1 MIRLLL
7 LLLSLLLYSCSSTS
21 TEYRSAK
28 TYVGQ
33 RDYDRA
39 EQIALQ
45 GIQNNPND
53 ALTAYYLAA
62 IIYGGQNSPKKDY
75 AKAGEYF
82 NLAIEID
89 NKDNEDQLL
98 PEPIPVFNKNNEKVV
113 LLTVKDAVYH
123 DRYIVWGEL
132 YNQSVAFIDKQQN
145 QKAIEPLQLA
155 SLVDPKNSVT
165 YSVLCKLFFEQ
176 GREYFAKAIQNADIA
191 LSIDNSL
198 TDLLTIKAE
207 ISKSNNDFIKAEE
220 YLKQAYETAITNK
233 EEPKK
238 LTFHMANLFDILF
251 TNGKKSEAL
260 DLSEKLIESDP
271 ENVLLY
277 SNAGALYQ
285 NILIDEQTKASKS
298 LARIHSLNE
307 QELEDLKLIYQN
319 CLELAQKARENF
331 LMCNQLELDEE
342 ESELFYEEAKK
353 IKIIKNDLKSYIRKI
368 DKKIDEL

>member
-7 LLLSLLLYSCSSTS
+7 LLSLFLYSCSSTS

-28 TYVGQ
+28 TYVSQ
-33 RDYDRA
+33 RDYNKA
-39 EQIALQ
+39 EEIALQ
-45 GIQNNPND
+45 GIKNNPDD

-62 IIYGGQNSPKKDY
+62 IIYGNQLSPKKDY
-75 AKAGEYF
+75 AKAGQYF
-82 NLAIEID
+82 NLALEID
-89 NKDNEDQLL
+89 NKNGEDQLL
-98 PEPIPVFNKNNEKVV
+98 PEPVPVLNKDNERIE
-113 LLTVKDAVYH
+113 LITVKDAVYH

-132 YNQSVAFIDKQQN
+132 YNQSVAFIDKQAN
-145 QKAIEPLQLA
+145 KKAIAPLELA
-155 SLVDPKNSVT
+155 SLVDPKNPIT
-165 YSVLCKLFFEQ
+165 YSVLCKLFFEL
-176 GREYFAKAIQNADIA
+176 GKDYFAKSIQNADIA

-207 ISKSNNDFIKAEE
+207 IAKLNDDFGKAEE
-220 YLKQAYETAITNK
+220 YLKQAYETAIINK
-233 EEPKK
+233 EDPKK
-238 LTFHMANLFDILF
+238 LTFHMASLFDILF
-251 TNGKKSEAL
+251 TNGKKNEAL

-307 QELEDLKLIYQN
+307 QELEELKLIYQN

-331 LMCNQLELDEE
+331 LMCNQLELDEVQ
-342 ESELFYEEAKK
+342 SELFYNEAKK
-353 IKIIKNDLKSYIRKI
+353 LKITKNDLKSYIRKI

>member
-7 LLLSLLLYSCSSTS
+7 LLLFFLYSCSTTS

-28 TYVGQ
+28 TYVAQ
-33 RDYDRA
+33 RDYERA

-75 AKAGEYF
+75 AKTGEYF
-82 NLAIEID
+82 NLALEID
-89 NKDNEDQLL
+89 NQNDEEQLL
-98 PEPIPVFNKNNEKVV
+98 PDPVPVFNKNNEKVE
-113 LLTVKDAVYH
+113 LITVKDAVYH

-132 YNQSVAFIDKQQN
+132 YNQSVGFIDKQQN
-145 QKAIEPLQLA
+145 KKAVAPLELA
-155 SLVDPKNSVT
+155 ALVDPQNPIT
-165 YSVLCKLFFEQ
+165 YSVLCKLFFEL
-176 GREYFAKAIQNADIA
+176 GNEYFAKSIQSADKA

-207 ISKSNNDFIKAEE
+207 IAKLNNDFMKAEE
-220 YLKQAYETAITNK
+220 YLKQAYETAIINK
-233 EEPKK
+233 EDPKT

-251 TNGKKSEAL
+251 TNGKKNEAL
-260 DLSEKLIESDP
+260 DLSEKLIDSDP

-285 NILIDEQTKASKS
+285 NILIDEQNKASKLLS
-298 LARIHSLNE
+298 RINSLNE
-307 QELEDLKLIYQN
+307 QQLEDLKIIYQN

-342 ESELFYEEAKK
+342 TSELFYKEAKK
-353 IKIIKNDLKSYIRKI
+353 LKIIKNDLKSYIRQI

>member
-7 LLLSLLLYSCSSTS
+7 LLSFFLYSCSSTS

-33 RDYDRA
+33 RDYDKA

-45 GIQNNPND
+45 GIRNNPND

-62 IIYGGQNSPKKDY
+62 IIYGGQTSPKKNY

-82 NLAIEID
+82 TLAIEID

-98 PEPIPVFNKNNEKVV
+98 PEPVPVLNKNNERIELV
-113 LLTVKDAVYH
+113 TVKDAVYH

-132 YNQSVAFIDKQQN
+132 YNQSVGFIDKQQN
-145 QKAIEPLQLA
+145 KEAVSPLELA
-155 SLVDPKNSVT
+155 ALVDPQNPIT
-165 YSVLCKLFFEQ
+165 YSVLCKLFFEL
-176 GREYFAKAIQNADIA
+176 GNDYFTKSIQNADKA

-207 ISKSNNDFIKAEE
+207 IAKLNDDFMKAEN
-220 YLKQAYETAITNK
+220 YLKQAYETAIVNK
-233 EEPKK
+233 EDPKQ

-285 NILIDEQTKASKS
+285 NILIDEQNKASQS
-298 LARIHSLNE
+298 LSRINSLNE
-307 QELEDLKLIYQN
+307 QQLEDLKSIYQN

-342 ESELFYEEAKK
+342 QSELFYDEAKK
-353 IKIIKNDLKSYIRKI
+353 LKIIKNDLKSYIRKI